1 MICSHFS
8 IFETLETTE
17 SRRYTPSYTLWF
29 ALILVSLKH
38 WKQPVLSWNGSS
50 LVVICSHF
58 SIFETLET
66 TVHSIYIYYFLLWF
80 ALILVSL
87 KHWKQLIY
95 NNNLVEKV
103 VICSHFS
110 IFETLE
116 TTIWRLQKARTPL
129 WFALILV
136 SLKHWKQRDSI
147 I

>member
-1 MICSHFS
+1 M
-8 IFETLETTE
+8 
-17 SRRYTPSYTLWF
+17 WF

-38 WKQPVLSWNGSS
+38 WKQQRVYFRSFT

-66 TVHSIYIYYFLLWF
+66 TTNVPENLVISLWF

-87 KHWKQLIY
+87 KHWKQLIKTCNY
-95 NNNLVEKV
+95 ERYV

-116 TTIWRLQKARTPL
+116 TTDRYVLWWGKSL

-136 SLKHWKQRDSI
+136 SLKHWKQLCDNRLYLSVGCDLLSF
-147 I
+147 